1 MNDRILIIWV
11 KGGSLGQ
18 GRDIL
23 SFNEFYVFRS
33 SLKNKVEYPTTLK
46 RETEEENRDW
56 TRDNPDLQQALARE
70 NS

>member
-18 GRDIL
+18 ERDIL
-23 SFNEFYVFRS
+23 SFNELYVFRS

-56 TRDNPDLQQALARE
+56 TRDNPDLQQVLARE

>member
-11 KGGSLGQ
+11 EGGSLGQ
-18 GRDIL
+18 ERDIL
-23 SFNEFYVFRS
+23 SFNELYVFRS

-46 RETEEENRDW
+46 RETEEENLDW
-56 TRDNPDLQQALARE
+56 TRDNPDLQQVLARE